1 MGCKFE
7 ITAVATSEEIAWE
20 SVNAGIA
27 EIQRIEALISSWD
40 DRSQTSSINRNA
52 GIEPVTV
59 STELFE
65 LIERSQ
71 KVSGLTEGAFDISF
85 ASMENI
91 WLFDGKEHDL
101 PDSSVVQKL
110 RSNVNWSNIVLNAED
125 TSVYLKEIGMR
136 IGFGAIGKGYAAN
149 KAVTLMRSMPNVN
162 GGVVNASGDL
172 KAWGD
177 NGRDDNWSV
186 QIADPQ
192 NKDRAVGFLN
202 VKDMS
207 VVTSGNYEKYF
218 TSNGVRYAHIL
229 NPKTAI
235 LKA

>member
-1 MGCKFE
+1 
-7 ITAVATSEEIAWE
+7 
-20 SVNAGIA
+20 
-27 EIQRIEALISSWD
+27 
-40 DRSQTSSINRNA
+40 
-52 GIEPVTV
+52 
-59 STELFE
+59 
-65 LIERSQ
+65 
-71 KVSGLTEGAFDISF
+71 VSGLTEGAFDISF

-91 WLFDGKEHDL
+91 WLFDGQEHDL

-110 RSNVNWSNIVLNAED
+110 RSNVNWSNIVLNSED

-136 IGFGAIGKGYAAN
+136 ISFGAIGKGYAAN

-172 KAWGD
+172 KAWGE

-229 NPKTAI
+229 NPKTGYPTTGIKSVTIVCQDAEIADALATSVFALGITDGLDLINTLDGVECI
-235 LKA
+235 LITDKDLMLTSDNLNLNYY